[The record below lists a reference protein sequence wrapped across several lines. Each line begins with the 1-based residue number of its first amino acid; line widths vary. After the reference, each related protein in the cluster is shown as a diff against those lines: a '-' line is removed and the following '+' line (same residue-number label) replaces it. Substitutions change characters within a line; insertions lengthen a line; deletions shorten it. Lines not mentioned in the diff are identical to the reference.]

1 MKLPVDEKRVEDEV
15 RSLVHRLRSY
25 RLLRNLLI
33 GFILVALVNVLFT
46 SLFYTPKMYR
56 IVEQS

>member
-46 SLFYTPKMYR
+46 
-56 IVEQS
+56 